1 MDGFKILIESQ
12 KEKKKKSASS
22 KSIDTTKAH
31 HAKVGFPG
39 YAYCSTPGSNNNTLP
54 FKPSL
59 GPDPE
64 MPDATPVHQQ
74 GHSGGYCGVISMG
87 GGGGGGGGSVGPV
100 VALTGGGDGGCAAAA
115 EAVEA
120 DQINAIIESYKQANP
135 SNDTIGEIQKMFEG
149 VKNGFGMIYQSCDG
163 ASAMTMVPANDEQ
176 IATLAATCEASLAA
190 FRKYTGHDYLQWRK

>member
-1 MDGFKILIESQ
+1 MDGFKILIEAH
-12 KEKKKKSASS
+12 EKKKKGTRP
-22 KSIDTTKAH
+22 SIDTTKAKH
-31 HAKVGFPG
+31 PKIGFPG
-39 YAYCSTPGSNNNTLP
+39 YAFGSNPGDRPNETQQ
-54 FKPSL
+54 FTPSL
-59 GPDPE
+59 GKGPD
-64 MPDATPVHQQ
+64 MPATSTVHQQ
-74 GHSGGYCGVISMG
+74 GSSGGYCGVIAMG
-87 GGGGGGGGSVGPV
+87 GGGGGGGGTVAPV
-100 VALTGGGDGGCAAAA
+100 VALTGGDGGGAAAAA

-149 VKNGFGMIYQSCDG
+149 VRNGFGMIYQSCDG